1 VPGHALRIGRWV
13 DRFGL
18 TGRMPPAPARTSRV
32 PSSTMPGTHHE
43 RPTEAI
49 ASARARAT
57 ADLLA
62 RYDRPGP
69 RYTSYPTAVEF
80 HEGVGPER
88 YLAKIDEAAAKPD
101 RPLAAYV
108 HLPFCAERCTFCG
121 CNVII
126 TRDAA
131 LADDYVAL
139 LDREVALVAGR
150 LGRRTRLAQL
160 HWGGGTPT
168 HLEPDALRRVWDLLM
183 ARFELEP
190 DAEVAIEVDPRVTT
204 PAQARLLVELGF
216 NRVSM
221 GVQDFDPA
229 VQVAINRFQ
238 TPAQTADLHARFRDL
253 GVPSINFDLVY
264 GLPRQSPTSFR
275 TTVERTLALRPDRV
289 AVYSYAYVP
298 WKEANQNRILPEDLP
313 PREVKFELF
322 GIAHDLF
329 TAAGYVQ
336 IGMDHFALPS
346 DGLARAAAAGELH
359 RNFMGYTT
367 HPAEDSVGFGVSAIG
382 DLGGAFV
389 QNTKKLNRYRDLL
402 ARGLP
407 PVERGFERS
416 ADDELRRDV
425 IQALMCNFHLDVRA
439 LERAHGIDFDATFR
453 GALDELDAGPV
464 AHGFVHRTPE
474 AIDVTEAGRLF
485 VRNVC
490 MAFDA
495 YLARHQAGPKPAFS
509 RTV

>member
-1 VPGHALRIGRWV
+1 
-13 DRFGL
+13 
-18 TGRMPPAPARTSRV
+18 
-32 PSSTMPGTHHE
+32 MPGTDPI
-43 RPTEAI
+43 RPTEAA

-80 HEGVGPER
+80 HEGFGPER
-88 YLAKIDEAAAKPD
+88 YLEKLEAASARPEA
-101 RPLAAYV
+101 PLAAYV

-131 LADDYVAL
+131 LADDYVRQ
-139 LDREVALVAGR
+139 LDREVGLVAAP
-150 LGRRTRLAQL
+150 LGRRRRLAQL

-168 HLEPDALRRVWDLLM
+168 HLAPDALRRVWDLLM
-183 ARFELEP
+183 ARFELAP
-190 DAEVAIEVDPRVTT
+190 DAEVAIEVDPRVTS
-204 PAQARLLVELGF
+204 PEQARVLVELGF

-238 TPAQTADLHARFRDL
+238 TLEQTADLHARFRDL

-264 GLPRQSPTSFR
+264 GLPRQSPESFR
-275 TTVERTLALRPDRV
+275 ATVERTLALRPDRV

-322 GIAHDLF
+322 GIAHDRF

-336 IGMDHFALPS
+336 IGMDHFALPT
-346 DGLARAAAAGELH
+346 DALARAARAGKLY

-367 HPAEDSVGFGVSAIG
+367 QPADDSVGFGVSAIG
-382 DLGGAFV
+382 DLGGAFA

-402 ARGLP
+402 ARGVP

-416 ADDELRRDV
+416 ADDDLRRDV
-425 IQALMCNFHLDVRA
+425 IQALMCTFHLDVRA
-439 LERAHGIDFDATFR
+439 LERRHGIDFETTFADALT
-453 GALDELDAGPV
+453 ELDAGPV
-464 AHGFVHRTPE
+464 AHGFVRRTPE
-474 AIDVTEAGRLF
+474 AIEVTEAGRLF

-490 MAFDA
+490 MPFDA
-495 YLARHQAGPKPAFS
+495 YLAKHEAGPKPTFS